1 MTNDANAVEVA
12 VAAVVLPA
20 VGDAAAHPPPSGR

>member
-1 MTNDANAVEVA
+1 MNDANEVVEAA